1 MYKETQ
7 QKLAKRTTT
16 NQRMHSTTQASTSF
30 FRFFRFFSF
39 LTKQTKKKKKTPPSV
54 PLNNYKTEL
63 INRDKYK

>member
-16 NQRMHSTTQASTSF
+16 NQRMHSACV